1 MILRFKNTRLIAGIF
16 ILSLCGCA
24 AAPQTHSL
32 LQSGLNQLPPQVELA
47 DVPFF
52 AQEAFQCGPASLASA
67 LNAAGFTAT
76 PESLKPMLY
85 LPGRNGSLQV
95 EMLAAARRH
104 DALAYTLAPKLY
116 DVLLEVSSGTPVV
129 VLQNLA
135 LSWHPK
141 WHYAI
146 VIGYDIKRGEII
158 LRSGLDHR
166 QVLPMRTFEY
176 TWARS
181 SYWAM
186 VVLPLGKMPVTAK
199 ATEFLSAVS
208 VLEKSSDPASTI
220 DAYRAALIRW
230 PGNLIAQ
237 IGLGN
242 NAYRMGDLIHAEAVF
257 RQATK
262 DHPESAAAANNL
274 AQTLADQGRYAEALK
289 MAHQAVS
296 LGGELQQTAQET
308 LSAIEQKISK

>member
-1 MILRFKNTRLIAGIF
+1 MILRFKNARLIAGIF

-24 AAPQTHSL
+24 ATPQAHSL
-32 LQSGLNQLPPQVELA
+32 LQSGFNQLPPQVELA

-67 LNAAGFTAT
+67 LNAAGFAAT

-85 LPGRNGSLQV
+85 LPGRRGSLQV

-104 DALAYTLAPKLY
+104 NALGYTLSPKLQ
-116 DVLLEVSSGTPVV
+116 DVLLEIASGTPVV

-135 LSWHPK
+135 FNWYPK
-141 WHYAI
+141 WHYAV
-146 VIGYDIKRGEII
+146 VIGYDIHRGEII
-158 LRSGLDHR
+158 LRSGLEHR
-166 QVLPMRTFEY
+166 QALPMRTFEH

-181 SYWAM
+181 GYWAM

-208 VLEKSSDPASTI
+208 VLEKTSDPASAFS
-220 DAYRAALIRW
+220 AYRAALIRW

-242 NAYRMGDLIHAEAVF
+242 NAYRMGDLAQAEAAF
-257 RQATK
+257 RQAAQ

-274 AQTLADQGRYAEALK
+274 AQTLADQGRFPEALE
-289 MAHQAVS
+289 MAQKAVG
-296 LGGELQQTAQET
+296 LGGELLQTARET
-308 LSAIEQKISK
+308 LAAIESKISK